1 MAEPRSMHQ
10 PFPSWFVAPN
20 LQHLLCKL
28 DYKWKVAALDIFPKQ
43 HLGIWTGKANFFIV
57 KAYISVLRR
66 PRFYFWLPACPV
78 WANTTPSLPSPRLTL
93 NLAYRCR
100 GDREL
105 APAEGKT
112 IAFIQLSYSNNGH
125 NCEQVQEFRNSF
137 RWCTRHRC
145 PETPTAASGHCTGP
159 AFCRPLNMR
168 QKLIDPQEK
177 RPWLKTSFMRRK
189 KKAWGYICLFF
200 VRYSRDHWGNNIQ
213 AHNTA

>member
-20 LQHLLCKL
+20 LQRLLCKL

-43 HLGIWTGKANFFIV
+43 HLGIWTGKAIFFIV

-66 PRFYFWLPACPV
+66 PRFYFWLPACTV

-159 AFCRPLNMR
+159 AFCRPLNEAKTHWPTGKKTLTEN
-168 QKLIDPQEK
+168 QFYEK
-177 RPWLKTSFMRRK
+177 EKESMGIYLPIFRSIQQRPL
-189 KKAWGYICLFF
+189 G
-200 VRYSRDHWGNNIQ
+200 Q
-213 AHNTA
+213 